1 MKVLSMSKVAEPI
14 TQLIKKLAR
23 LPGIGEKTASRLALH
38 ILRSSPDEA
47 RELARSI
54 IAVKEKIT
62 LCSTCY
68 NLTEADPCLICAGGD
83 RDRDVLCVVEE
94 PGDLIALENSG
105 EFRGIYHVLHGV
117 IAPLDGVTPDDIK
130 IGELLSR
137 LEGGQVKEVIL
148 ATNPTTNGNATALY
162 LAKVIK
168 PLGIPVT
175 RIAQGIPIGGD
186 IEYTDEVTLKK
197 ALEGRR
203 QV

>member
-1 MKVLSMSKVAEPI
+1 MTRVAEPI
-14 TQLIKKLAR
+14 SQLIKRLAR
-23 LPGIGEKTASRLALH
+23 LPGIGEKTAARLALH
-38 ILRSSPDEA
+38 ILRASREEA
-47 RELARSI
+47 RELAESI

-62 LCSTCY
+62 LCSQCY
-68 NLTEADPCLICAGGD
+68 NLTDTDPCKMCEGGD
-83 RDRDVLCVVEE
+83 RDRSLLCVVEE

-105 EFRGIYHVLHGV
+105 EFKGLYHVLHGV
-117 IAPLDGVTPDDIK
+117 ISPLDGVTPDDIK
-130 IGELLSR
+130 IEELLKR

-162 LAKVIK
+162 LSKLIR
-168 PLGIPVT
+168 PLGIAVT